1 MGYVANFMGIRVIP
15 PTRSARAHVV
25 RRGARHHSRLVRV
38 YATSATLRSRVLGT
52 VNALFDGFWLGV
64 LDPRRLEQADE
75 RFYTTAVMGFEGSA
89 NLYTHPATITGGLR
103 PWEASVVRSLVSPG
117 ARVVVPGAG
126 SGREVLWLLDHGFE
140 AIGYEPNPALVA
152 AGSRVLAEHGHPGR
166 LRQCERVGF
175 PSAAADCDLVFVGWG
190 AYSHLPGRERRL
202 AFLAGARRRLPEGGA
217 VVLSFHDR
225 VEGARLLRVTAG
237 VANVIG
243 RGLGREPVEVGDV
256 LNGTF
261 IHRFTRQEVISELSA
276 SDFEAERIIS
286 HPYPHVIGRAI

>member
-1 MGYVANFMGIRVIP
+1 MG
-15 PTRSARAHVV
+15 
-25 RRGARHHSRLVRV
+25 
-38 YATSATLRSRVLGT
+38 
-52 VNALFDGFWLGV
+52 
-64 LDPRRLEQADE
+64 LD
-75 RFYTTAVMGFEGSA
+75 GSA

-126 SGREVLWLLDHGFE
+126 SGREVLWLLDHGFD

-152 AGSRVLAEHGHPGR
+152 AGNRVLSEQDHPGR
-166 LRQCERVGF
+166 LHQCERVGF
-175 PSAAADCDLVFVGWG
+175 PDAASECDLVLVGWG

-202 AFLAGARRRLPEGGA
+202 TFLGGARRRLTEGGA
-217 VVLSFHDR
+217 VVLSFHER
-225 VEGARLLRVTAG
+225 VEEARLLHVTAR

-243 RGLGREPVEVGDV
+243 HGLGREPVEVGDV

-261 IHRFTRQEVISELSA
+261 VHRFTRQEVISELAA
-276 SDFEAERIIS
+276 SGFEAERITS